1 MLLEWK
7 CLMKITWIKLTQ
19 QQNFFINTL
28 WSASVVS
35 LRSGFVTQIYR
46 VLIPRQYGILY
57 EGDFSQTNGDEDQLW
72 QEVFE
77 NLKKK
82 TLIIQRVP
90 SLILYDDLHVE
101 ILVLLYKIGSPLY
114 KVYSKLRL
122 PVINMTKIMFIFF
135 TNLVHPRCCPESSVN
150 RGLQIDN
157 PLVGAHQRRHL
168 APSEPTIQLPSL
180 WTLDDV
186 VGYFFHVFDA
196 RISNRVI

>member
-1 MLLEWK
+1 MSDEDNLN
-7 CLMKITWIKLTQ
+7 KI
-19 QQNFFINTL
+19 N
-28 WSASVVS
+28 SAAKFLYQYSLVS
-35 LRSGFVTQIYR
+35 LSGLNAIKIRNAHIPCFNPQAVWNSLRRRFLANEWRWGSTVTRSIR
-46 VLIPRQYGILY
+46 K
-57 EGDFSQTNGDEDQLW
+57 
-72 QEVFE
+72 
-77 NLKKK
+77 LKKK
-82 TLIIQRVP
+82 KKTFIIQRVP

-150 RGLQIDN
+150 RGLQIDS
-157 PLVGAHQRRHL
+157 PLLGAHQRRHL